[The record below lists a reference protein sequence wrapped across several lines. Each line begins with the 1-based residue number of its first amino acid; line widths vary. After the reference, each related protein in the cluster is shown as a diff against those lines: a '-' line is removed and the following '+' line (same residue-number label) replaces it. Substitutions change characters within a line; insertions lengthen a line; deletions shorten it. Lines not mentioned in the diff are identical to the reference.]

1 MAQDGSSLLV
11 CQKARFRIEITSL
24 RPASMH
30 LDSLRES
37 SDNSIFMTAPFADP
51 PFRSWPEVVGLIP
64 AAGQAKR
71 LQPFP
76 CSKEVFPVGFTK
88 DPKTG
93 LPRPKVASQYLLE
106 KFKTA
111 GVSKTFIVIREG
123 KWDILNY
130 FQEGVGVGM
139 SLAYLVIPGSLGPP
153 DTLDRAYSFVSQY
166 RIAFGFPDILFGPPD
181 AYRRLIEQQEQ
192 TGADVVLG
200 LHRIED
206 PRIWDMVDCDN
217 EGWIR
222 EIVMKPAS
230 TTLTFGWCFAVW
242 TPVFSE
248 FLHRFLRADE
258 TTRKM
263 EQLANTANDPGGDL
277 AVGVVFQQ
285 ALKAGL
291 RIQSVTFP
299 HDRYLDIGTPDN
311 LAKAVRQ
318 QAAE

>member
-1 MAQDGSSLLV
+1 MTQHL
-11 CQKARFRIEITSL
+11 
-24 RPASMH
+24 
-30 LDSLRES
+30 LDSSRES
-37 SDNSIFMTAPFADP
+37 GDNAALMTAPLADP
-51 PFRSWPEVVGLIP
+51 QPRSWPEVVGLIP

-76 CSKEVFPVGFTK
+76 CSKELFPVGFTN
-88 DPKTG
+88 DPRTG
-93 LPRPKVASQYLLE
+93 MPRPKVASQYLLE

-111 GVSKTFIVIREG
+111 GLSKTFIVIREG
-123 KWDILNY
+123 KWDIPNY

-230 TTLTFGWCFAVW
+230 TTLTFGWCCAVW

-258 TTRKM
+258 TTSKM

>member
-1 MAQDGSSLLV
+1 
-11 CQKARFRIEITSL
+11 
-24 RPASMH
+24 MH

-217 EGWIR
+217 EGWVR

-242 TPVFSE
+242 TPIFSE